1 LNSDESQHELMSML
15 SSSAFSYQDG
25 FSKENALNFAAS
37 YLLQQQQQQQQRQE
51 QQKQTFDTNAH
62 PSSLSPLISE
72 SNMSPTNP
80 FQHHQIS
87 SPTDYSQYAQ
97 QQYGRH
103 APLNDAPSPEGFT
116 TLEMAGS
123 FDPYLPPNSRV
134 PTGIRQALGD
144 VSKIF
149 EFQAKAGLLDDEAS
163 MFDNRQQP
171 SQQPSQQYQFSQ
183 QHYSLET

>member
-1 LNSDESQHELMSML
+1 MSML

-25 FSKENALNFAAS
+25 FSQENALNFAAS
-37 YLLQQQQQQQQRQE
+37 YLQQQQQQQQQQRQE
-51 QQKQTFDTNAH
+51 QQKQTLDSSVH
-62 PSSLSPLISE
+62 PSSLSPLSSE

-97 QQYGRH
+97 QQQYVGRH
-103 APLNDAPSPEGFT
+103 ALSNDAPSPEGFQ

-144 VSKIF
+144 ASKIF
-149 EFQAKAGLLDDEAS
+149 EFQAKAGLLDDESS
-163 MFDNRQQP
+163 MFDN
-171 SQQPSQQYQFSQ
+171 SQQPQQHPQQRQAFSQ
-183 QHYSLET
+183 HNYS